1 MLIRTKSG
9 LVALLLSPIFL
20 ISMTWGCA
28 SLLGAIFSD
37 GIDIEVWVFVTLFYI
52 AFCIGI
58 LISKL
63 IPVKYSISSGCQNY
77 QVHYLFLMI
86 LTLVNAYY
94 FLQVIFQVLTIG
106 PQFFFLYRMSV
117 IEGNALIPFY
127 SFHIGILQVTFGLA
141 TYLLVRR
148 MSEYEGRMF
157 FLYLVTLFTLILTLA
172 DGSRSFFM
180 MGIVTFISLLLYT
193 RSIKLSHAV
202 FSLAIISILFILS
215 FSFIRGTEDS
225 FLVGL
230 DYLIVYLSGGIR
242 ALNFVVNGSV
252 VIPWGDLLSINNKF
266 HSIGLSSAYYNV
278 KDMSLEFIDYN
289 EYYQTNVFTALG
301 VYYRS
306 FGYAFLLYVFLF
318 GLASQFL
325 YSRFLN
331 RVSVF
336 SVFCYLIFINAI
348 VFSVFHDYTINLAYY
363 LLKVSFVLGVIS
375 LLSLLT
381 YYFKVKFLM

>member
-1 MLIRTKSG
+1 MFLRTKSS
-9 LVALLLSPIFL
+9 LVGLLLSPIFL
-20 ISMTWGCA
+20 ISMTWGGA

-58 LISKL
+58 LISKVVL
-63 IPVKYSISSGCQNY
+63 VKSSISSGCQNY

-94 FLQVIFQVLTIG
+94 FLQIIFQVLTIG
-106 PQFFFLYRMSV
+106 PQFFYLYRMSV
-117 IEGNALIPFY
+117 IEGSALIPYY
-127 SFHIGILQVTFGLA
+127 SFHIGVLQITFGLS
-141 TYLLVRR
+141 TYLLVSRL
-148 MSEYEGRMF
+148 SEYESSMF
-157 FLYLVTLFTLILTLA
+157 FLYLVTLFTLILTLV

-180 MGIVTFISLLLYT
+180 MGIVTFISLLLYA
-193 RSIKLSHAV
+193 RKIKLSHAI
-202 FSLAIISILFILS
+202 FSLVIISILFILS
-215 FSFIRGTEDS
+215 FSVIRGTEDS
-225 FLVGL
+225 FIVGL

-252 VIPWGDLLSINNKF
+252 EVPWGDLLSINNKF

-278 KDMSLEFIDYN
+278 KNMPLEFIDYN

-301 VYYRS
+301 VYYSS
-306 FGYAFLLYVFLF
+306 FGYAFLLYAFLF
-318 GLASQFL
+318 GLVSQFL

-331 RVSVF
+331 RVSAF
-336 SVFCYLIFINAI
+336 SIFCYVIFINAI

-375 LLSLLT
+375 LLSLLACS
-381 YYFKVKFLM
+381 FKVKFLM